1 MDTKQPAHNSSERGL
16 FLKEWRE
23 YCSYSQAELARLSG
37 VSRNAINRIE
47 NGARDA
53 RPDTVRKLA
62 KALGIEPHQLRQI
75 LPAYGLM
82 PADLATTV
90 K

>member
-1 MDTKQPAHNSSERGL
+1 MDTEGRL
-16 FLKEWRE
+16 LLKHWRE
-23 YCSYSQAELARLSG
+23 YRSYSQAELARLSG

-62 KALGIEPHQLRQI
+62 TALGIEAHQLR
-75 LPAYGLM
+75 GLTDE
-82 PADLATTV
+82 PSSD
-90 K
+90 